1 MQSYTPTSPSTSP
14 VRELL
19 SRFLRTFRTAAL
31 AERPAMRW
39 AEMRPIDFQGEVK
52 AVALQRDGKILLGGE
67 RLQDVGRTA

>member
-39 AEMRPIDFQGEVK
+39 AEMRPIDFQGEDASLTQEQL
-52 AVALQRDGKILLGGE
+52 AVLR
-67 RLQDVGRTA
+67 